1 MKSNTIS
8 RLLYIFILFPGIILF
23 TSSCIK
29 SPADLAGNGTS
40 VLGMTVSPD
49 FKFSTTDNLNIKLT
63 TLDNAGN
70 PVPNIRLNVYTDLPE
85 KGGALILSGATDTNG
100 VLGRSIKLPAG
111 TDSLAVGTNSI
122 GFVNMQKVKLVS
134 GSLDFVLGGKQPE
147 KSSKRSAQPVFRSAN
162 SLYRLMGTYNS
173 LGVPN
178 YLDPV
183 NDVIDASTIAD
194 INATLPDYQSL
205 LKTHPQYFTASNQP
219 NLVLTDA
226 SNVWVTFVHE
236 GAGYRNLMGYYKYNV
251 NKPPATT
258 ADIDTIN
265 IVFPNVSYLNSGGG
279 LASGNRV
286 NIGKFAPGTVIGW
299 VLISDGWVLLPNS
312 LSAAVTSGHQV
323 IYSNEN
329 LNSEV
334 NAANRKHTILLND
347 LGRNKFL
354 LSFEDFN
361 REAGS
366 DNDFNDAIFYVTA
379 DPVSAIDANNVPLP
393 NYTSTDTD
401 KDGVSDNF
409 DDYPNDPAKAFNN
422 FYPSQ
427 GNVGT
432 LAFEDKWPTEGDYD
446 FNDLVI
452 DYNFNQITN
461 GKNQVVQIKADF
473 TVKAIGAVYI
483 NGFGIQLPIASSQIA
498 RITGTGSDGSIIKN
512 ANGTEAGQSKAVV
525 VVFDD
530 AFSILPH
537 IGYAVGV
544 NTTKGEP
551 YSQPKTLTVT
561 IDLTTPVS
569 LSTFGTPPYNPFI
582 FTNGRPTE
590 IHLIDNIPT
599 DLADKKLFGY
609 ANDNSKPSSGRYYV
623 TKDNLPFAIDIAG
636 PFDYPAEGKRVT
648 DAFIKFSTWGVSGGI
663 QFYDWYRPIAGYRNT
678 PNIFT
683 H

>member
-1 MKSNTIS
+1 MKTNKFSRIFY
-8 RLLYIFILFPGIILF
+8 RLLLFSGFILY

-29 SPADLAGNGTS
+29 SPADLAGDGTS

-49 FKFSTTDNLNIKLT
+49 FKFSTTDDVNLTIS

-70 PVPNIRLNVYTDLPE
+70 PVSNIRLNVYTDLPSN
-85 KGGALILSGATDTNG
+85 GGALIISGATDENG
-100 VLGRSIKLPAG
+100 LLMRDIKLPAG
-111 TDSLAVGTNSI
+111 TDSLAVGTDAI
-122 GFVNMQKVKLVS
+122 GFVNMLKVKVVS
-134 GSLDFVLGGKQPE
+134 GALNVVLGGKQPDNIAMI
-147 KSSKRSAQPVFRSAN
+147 SSMPALRSVN
-162 SLYRLMGTYNS
+162 SQFHFLGTYNS
-173 LGVPN
+173 LGVPD
-178 YLDPV
+178 YLVTV
-183 NDVIDASTIAD
+183 NDVIDSPMLD
-194 INATLPDYQSL
+194 DLNATLPEYQALTTS
-205 LKTHPQYFTASNQP
+205 HPQYFTSTNET
-219 NLVLTDA
+219 NLVLNDEC
-226 SNVWVTFVHE
+226 NVWVTFVHE
-236 GAGYRNLMGYYKYNV
+236 GAGYKNVMGFYKYNV
-251 NKPPATT
+251 NNPPATP
-258 ADIDTIN
+258 ADIDTIH
-265 IVFPNVSYLNSGGG
+265 IVFPNVSFANSGGG
-279 LASGNRV
+279 LKSGNKV
-286 NIGKFAPGTVIGW
+286 YIGRFAPGTEIGW
-299 VLISDGWVLLPNS
+299 VLISNGFKGSSIP
-312 LSAAVTSGHQV
+312 SGIQT
-323 IYSNEN
+323 IYSNES
-329 LNSEV
+329 LNSEA
-334 NAANRKHTILLND
+334 NATKRKHTILLND
-347 LGRNKFL
+347 IGRNKFL

-366 DNDFNDAIFYVTA
+366 DNDFNDAIFYITA
-379 DPVSAIDANNVPLP
+379 DPVSAIDANNIPLP

-409 DDYPNDPAKAFNN
+409 DDYPADPAKAFNN

-461 GKNQVVQIKADF
+461 GKNQVVQIKADI
-473 TVKAIGAVYI
+473 TVKAIGAIYI

-498 RITGTGSDGSIIKN
+498 RITGTGTDRSIIKN

-582 FTNGRPTE
+582 FTNGRSTE
-590 IHLIDNIPT
+590 IHMIDNIPT

-636 PFDYPAEGKRVT
+636 QFDYPVEGKRVT
-648 DAFIKFSTWGVSGGI
+648 DAFLKFYTWGVSGGT

-678 PNIFT
+678 PNVFT